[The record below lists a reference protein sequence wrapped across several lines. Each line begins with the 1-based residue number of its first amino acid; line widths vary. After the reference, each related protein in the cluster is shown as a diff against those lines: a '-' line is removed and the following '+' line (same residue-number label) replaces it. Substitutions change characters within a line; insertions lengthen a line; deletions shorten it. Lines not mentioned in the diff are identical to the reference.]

1 MDQGTDSRTLSMI
14 GGNLFEVAAAQL
26 GSALQWINIA
36 RANNLTDPMLSGQ
49 NQIVIPRFSSAFSD
63 GIGPQ

>member
-1 MDQGTDSRTLSMI
+1 MKCLTMQTIITV
-14 GGNLFEVAAAQL
+14 GGNLFEIAAAEL

-36 RANNLTDPMLSGQ
+36 RTNNLRDPMLSGQ
-49 NQIVIPRFSSAFSD
+49 NELAIAPYSSDFSD

>member
-1 MDQGTDSRTLSMI
+1 MQIITTI
-14 GGNLFEVAAAQL
+14 GDNLFRIAAVQL

-36 RANNLTDPMLSGQ
+36 RTNNLSDPILTGQ
-49 NQIVIPRFSSAFSD
+49 NQIAIPPYSSAFSD